1 MSRTWNVVLWLLGC
15 AMAVTAVVV
24 EMAATVT
31 TRGIEEDSRDGSF
44 TVKTIATE
52 IQSPKLTEF
61 KSVYVAFQVGARF
74 QQPALTEISGSIQSG
89 FTEF

>member
-31 TRGIEEDSRDGSF
+31 TRGIEEDSRDGSLVGVCPRLF
-44 TVKTIATE
+44 WMPI
-52 IQSPKLTEF
+52 LNF
-61 KSVYVAFQVGARF
+61 GAR
-74 QQPALTEISGSIQSG
+74 PSGRLSLPSVSRL
-89 FTEF
+89 